1 MQTKITK
8 TDMKTGTRQERRESE
23 AMSEVNLQELR
34 IAVHHAH
41 HAGIIDGVE
50 ASKLIEII
58 QEYAAAQ
65 QGPKV
70 EIVVKDERGHETR
83 YPATPIG
90 ERISGG
96 YKTETYVAKRVV
108 SDEGLWEDF
117 NETLD
122 EKVREMME
130 NHE

>member
-1 MQTKITK
+1 
-8 TDMKTGTRQERRESE
+8 
-23 AMSEVNLQELR
+23 MSEVNLQALTV
-34 IAVHHAH
+34 AVHHAH
-41 HAGIIDGVE
+41 QAGIIDGVE

-65 QGPKV
+65 NGPKV
-70 EIVVKDERGHETR
+70 EVVVTDERGHETR
-83 YPATPIG
+83 YPATPVG

-96 YKTETYVAKRVV
+96 CKTETYVAKRVV
-108 SDEGLWEDF
+108 RDEGFWESY

>member
-1 MQTKITK
+1 
-8 TDMKTGTRQERRESE
+8 
-23 AMSEVNLQELR
+23 MSEVNLQELT

-41 HAGIIDGVE
+41 QAGIIDGVE

-65 QGPKV
+65 RGPKV
-70 EIVVKDERGHETR
+70 EVVFTDERGHETR
-83 YPATPIG
+83 YPATPVG

-96 YKTETYVAKRVV
+96 CKTETYVAKRVV
-108 SDEGLWEDF
+108 SDESLWESY

-130 NHE
+130 YHE

>member
-1 MQTKITK
+1 
-8 TDMKTGTRQERRESE
+8 
-23 AMSEVNLQELR
+23 MSEVSLEELR
-34 IAVHHAH
+34 IATHRAQ

-65 QGPKV
+65 RGPKV
-70 EIVVKDERGHETR
+70 EIVVTDERGHETR

-90 ERISGG
+90 ERITGG
-96 YKTETYVAKRVV
+96 CKTETYIAKRVV
-108 SDEGLWEDF
+108 RDEGLWENF

-130 NHE
+130 IHE

>member
-1 MQTKITK
+1 
-8 TDMKTGTRQERRESE
+8 
-23 AMSEVNLQELR
+23 MSEVNLQWLTT
-34 IAVHHAH
+34 AVHKAH
-41 HAGIIDGVE
+41 CAGIIDGVE

-58 QEYAAAQ
+58 KEYAASQ
-65 QGPKV
+65 RGPKV
-70 EIVVKDERGHETR
+70 EVVVTDERGHETR
-83 YPATPIG
+83 YPATPVG

-96 YKTETYVAKRVV
+96 CKTETYVAKRVV
-108 SDEGLWEDF
+108 RDEGFWESY